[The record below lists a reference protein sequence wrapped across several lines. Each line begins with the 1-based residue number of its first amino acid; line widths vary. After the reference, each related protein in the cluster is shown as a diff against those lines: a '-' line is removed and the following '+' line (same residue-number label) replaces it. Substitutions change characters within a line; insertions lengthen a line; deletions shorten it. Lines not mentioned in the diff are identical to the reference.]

1 MPAVKELEREDE
13 TRDEG
18 KKDSSNSWPDTGGR
32 DGGDGLWV
40 RIGAGS
46 EDEIAWLDEK
56 RADRRTVENDGLAH
70 TRGWDDG
77 GRGKREVEV
86 DVRATREGQ
95 SSLFF
100 PVGVGCS
107 NRQP

>member
-56 RADRRTVENDGLAH
+56 RADRRTVENDRLAH

-77 GRGKREVEV
+77 GGESEKWRWMC
-86 DVRATREGQ
+86 VRLARARAP
-95 SSLFF
+95 SFSR
-100 PVGVGCS
+100 S
-107 NRQP
+107 A